1 MAAFSRVNGDSAQ
14 VAVFDT
20 PVYVNGTT
28 SGTAGQP
35 VQPQGPKLVFITG
48 DLGADPSAQFGVGG
62 AIEAVLKTVQL
73 LMTVHIYQF
82 NADGTYRIG
91 AYDCGTDVSTT
102 GTAWDGGS
110 LQDALQALGTVN
122 GYSLAGATADTGTFA

>member
-1 MAAFSRVNGDSAQ
+1 MAGFPRVNGDSAQ

-28 SGTAGQP
+28 TGTVDQP
-35 VQPQGPKLVFITG
+35 VQPQGPKLVFIVG
-48 DLGADPSAQFGVGG
+48 DLGGDPTAQFGVGG

-73 LMTVHIYQF
+73 LMTVHMYQF
-82 NADGTYRIG
+82 NSNGTYRIA

-102 GTAWDGGS
+102 GTQWGGGS
-110 LQDALQALGTVN
+110 LQAALQALGTVN
-122 GYSLAGATADTGTFA
+122 GYSLAAATADAGTLA

>member
-1 MAAFSRVNGDSAQ
+1 MSGFPRVNGDSAQ
-14 VAVFDT
+14 VAVLDT

-28 SGTAGQP
+28 TGTVNNP

-48 DLGADPSAQFGVGG
+48 DLGGDPTAQFGVGG

-73 LMTVHIYQF
+73 LMTVHMYQF
-82 NADGTYRIG
+82 NDDGVYRIA

-102 GTAWDGGS
+102 GTQWDGGS
-110 LQDALQALGTVN
+110 LQDAIRALGTVN
-122 GYSLAGATADTGTFA
+122 GYSLAAATADVGTLA

>member
-1 MAAFSRVNGDSAQ
+1 MAAFTRTNGDSAQ

-20 PVYVNGTT
+20 PAYVNGTT
-28 SGTAGQP
+28 SGTVGQP

-48 DLGADPSAQFGVGG
+48 DLGGDPTAQFGVGG

-73 LMTVHIYQF
+73 LMTVHMYQF
-82 NADGTYRIG
+82 NADGTYRIA
-91 AYDCGTDVSTT
+91 AYDTGTEVATFGTD
-102 GTAWDGGS
+102 WDGGS

-122 GYSLAGATADTGTFA
+122 GYSLAAATAAAGTLA